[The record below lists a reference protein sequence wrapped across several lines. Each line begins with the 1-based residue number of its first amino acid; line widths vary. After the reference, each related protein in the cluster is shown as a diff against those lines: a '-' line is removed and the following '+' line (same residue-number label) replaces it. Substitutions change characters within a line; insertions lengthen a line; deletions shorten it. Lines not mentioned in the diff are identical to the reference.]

1 MVNIMNYGKGEG
13 TLITLA
19 GTIGVGKTEWGK
31 VIAKHFGVE
40 LLEEKVKGNPFL
52 AKYYEDPQRYS
63 FHLQIFFLNH
73 RFSAIKEAM
82 IHPNSVLDRSIY
94 EDAMIFARLQYENGS
109 MDEAEYTTYLELHE
123 NMMQE
128 LADLYKQQILFK
140 KSPDLMVM
148 VHGSFEEI
156 MRRII
161 KRGRPYEQ
169 IDGNPELSKYYRDL
183 YEMYDNNFMKDYL
196 DKNISP
202 VYVIDIDK
210 RDIFNPRDVKAVL
223 DGIEETLQKDRG
235 FVLPEELE

>member
-1 MVNIMNYGKGEG
+1 MDYGKGEG
-13 TLITLA
+13 NLITLA

-40 LLEEKVKGNPFL
+40 LLEEKVDGNPFL
-52 AKYYEDPQRYS
+52 AKYYEDPERYS

-82 IHPNSVLDRSIY
+82 AHPNSVLDRSIY

-109 MDEAEYTTYLELHE
+109 MDGAEYATYLELHE
-123 NMMQE
+123 NMMEE
-128 LADLYKQQILFK
+128 LADLYKQQVLFK

-148 VHGSFEEI
+148 VHGSFNEI
-156 MRRII
+156 MRRIK

-169 IDGNPELSKYYRDL
+169 IEGNPELYKYYQNL
-183 YEMYDNNFMKDYL
+183 YDMYENNFVPDYL
-196 DKNISP
+196 NKKISP

-210 RDIFNPRDVKAVL
+210 MDIFNPQHVKTVTE
-223 DGIEETLQKDRG
+223 GIEETLKRERG
-235 FVLPEELE
+235 FVFPEELE